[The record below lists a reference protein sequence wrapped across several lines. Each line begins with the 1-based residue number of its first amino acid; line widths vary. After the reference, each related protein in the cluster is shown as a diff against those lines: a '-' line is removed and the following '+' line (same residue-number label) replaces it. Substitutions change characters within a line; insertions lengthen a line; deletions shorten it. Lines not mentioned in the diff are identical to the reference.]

1 MINIAIDGY
10 AGSGKSVLA
19 NGLAQ
24 RLGYKV
30 LDTGAL
36 YRGLACAF
44 REGNFGELNEK
55 NVVKFLKDVDVKIE
69 FHGKVQHVLVNGV
82 DYTSQLRENEI
93 SNMASKISTFP
104 KLRDKIL
111 YLQRDFAKEN
121 NCVMEGRDIATN
133 VLPNAQIKIFLTA
146 DVEKRA
152 KRRYD
157 EMQNKQNVTFEQVL
171 LDLKERDKRDETREV
186 APLKPAKDSVILD
199 NGDLTIEGTVER
211 ALEIVNEKLN
221 GKN

>member
-19 NGLAQ
+19 HGLAQ

-44 REGNFGELNEK
+44 RAGDWGELNDA
-55 NVVKFLKDVDVKIE
+55 NVDKFLKDVVVRVE
-69 FHGKVQHVLVNGV
+69 FFGDKQHVFVGEV
-82 DYTSQLRENEI
+82 DYTSHLRESEI
-93 SNMASKISTFP
+93 SSLSSQISTFP
-104 KLRDKIL
+104 KLREKIL
-111 YLQRDFAKEN
+111 NLQREFAMKN

-133 VLPNAQIKIFLTA
+133 VLPFAQIKIFLTA

-152 KRRYD
+152 KRRYA
-157 EMQNKQNVTFEQVL
+157 EMKDKESISYEQVL
-171 LDLKERDKRDETREV
+171 EDLKERDRRDETREI

-199 NGDLTIEGTVER
+199 NGDLSVEGTIDK
-211 ALEIVNEKLN
+211 AIEIVNEKL
-221 GKN
+221 KK

>member
-82 DYTSQLRENEI
+82 DYTSQLRENQI

-121 NCVMEGRDIATN
+121 DCVMEGRDIATN
-133 VLPNAQIKIFLTA
+133 VLPNAQVKIFLTA

-152 KRRYD
+152 RRRYD
-157 EMQNKQNVTFEQVL
+157 EMQNKQDVTFEQVL

-199 NGDLTIEGTVER
+199 NGDLTVEGTVER